1 MENPWRVLHWAD
13 VGMGVNLLLFEETHW
28 DDMRGPIEEHMDTW
42 LHKVRGVGYLKHDM
56 YK

>member
-13 VGMGVNLLLFEETHW
+13 VAMGVNLLLFEETHW

-42 LHKVRGVGYLKHDM
+42 LHKVRGYH
-56 YK
+56 